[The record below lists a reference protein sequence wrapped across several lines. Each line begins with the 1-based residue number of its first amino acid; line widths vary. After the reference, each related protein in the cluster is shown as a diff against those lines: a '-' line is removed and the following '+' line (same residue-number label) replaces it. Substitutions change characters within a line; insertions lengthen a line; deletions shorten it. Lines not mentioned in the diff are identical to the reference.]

1 MKLLI
6 VLASLMLLAACVS
19 SGVKVD
25 EANLAKFEA
34 GKTTYA
40 QVLGVLGPPTT
51 NTLMPDGRRMLL
63 YSWVQARARPQNF
76 LPIVGAFVG
85 GSDSRSSNVILWIAK
100 DGTLETYSA
109 SQSQYGIGRG
119 LDAGRDLGPVP
130 NQPRTTPTE

>member
-6 VLASLMLLAACVS
+6 VMASLMLLAGCVS

-40 QVLGVLGPPTT
+40 QVLGSLGPPTT
-51 NTLMPDGRRMLL
+51 NTLMPDGRRMLM
-63 YSWVQARARPQNF
+63 YSWVQARARHQNF
-76 LPIVGAFVG
+76 SSIVGPFIG
-85 GSDSRSSNVILWIAK
+85 GADSRSSNVILWISR

-109 SQSQYGIGRG
+109 SQSQYGVGRN
-119 LDAGRDLGPVP
+119 LEAGAVP
-130 NQPRTTPTE
+130 DQPRTTSPEH